1 MTVAGT
7 EIASDGWIKDYDLGE
22 TGEIIPSVVGGSA
35 TTYMCDYHYCNAS
48 STALRTL
55 IVGGRASLGGHA
67 GLGCFYSAWTLV
79 QSRVHF
85 VRQQVTVPRITVRSI
100 VRQSTAV
107 FQQQMMHVLISRT
120 RVRNPN
126 TMKLWAIRH

>member
-55 IVGGRASLGGHA
+55 LVGGYARYGGYA
-67 GLGCFYSAWTLV
+67 GLGHFGSSYGVGYGGTNVGFRTLNKV
-79 QSRVHF
+79 V
-85 VRQQVTVPRITVRSI
+85 
-100 VRQSTAV
+100 
-107 FQQQMMHVLISRT
+107 
-120 RVRNPN
+120 
-126 TMKLWAIRH
+126 

>member
-1 MTVAGT
+1 MGDDNTANGKLTVAGT

-55 IVGGRASLGGHA
+55 IVGGGAVNGGYA
-67 GLGCFYSAWTLV
+67 GLGFFNSASGVSNADTYVGFRTLNKV
-79 QSRVHF
+79 V
-85 VRQQVTVPRITVRSI
+85 
-100 VRQSTAV
+100 
-107 FQQQMMHVLISRT
+107 
-120 RVRNPN
+120 
-126 TMKLWAIRH
+126 

>member
-55 IVGGRASLGGHA
+55 LVGSRALNGSAA
-67 GLGCFYSAWTLV
+67 GLGCFFSYNGVGLASADVGFRTLNKV
-79 QSRVHF
+79 V
-85 VRQQVTVPRITVRSI
+85 
-100 VRQSTAV
+100 
-107 FQQQMMHVLISRT
+107 
-120 RVRNPN
+120 
-126 TMKLWAIRH
+126 

>member
-55 IVGGRASLGGHA
+55 IVGGSAANGGTA
-67 GLGCFYSAWTLV
+67 GLGCFDSGTGVGGANAYVGFRTLNKV
-79 QSRVHF
+79 V
-85 VRQQVTVPRITVRSI
+85 
-100 VRQSTAV
+100 
-107 FQQQMMHVLISRT
+107 
-120 RVRNPN
+120 
-126 TMKLWAIRH
+126 